1 VKDLALRFSEVERRV
16 RALVAENRSLRAQV
30 RELTRER
37 DAVGSEARDAEALQE
52 KTALV
57 RERLQ
62 RLLARLESLE
72 QSEGAAGGPD
82 ARRTEAAGD
91 GHE

>member
-1 VKDLALRFSEVERRV
+1 VKDLASRFSEVERRV
-16 RALVAENRSLRAQV
+16 RALVAENRALRAQV

-37 DAVGSEARDAEALQE
+37 NAVGAQARDAEALQE
-52 KTALV
+52 RTTRV

-72 QSEGAAGGPD
+72 QGDGADSGPD
-82 ARRTEAAGD
+82 ARTEDAAGD